1 MWGGDWMGATHND
14 AGVIRIMFARKRTMS
29 SLGILS
35 VMRELSSRTEARFS
49 MCKGYY
55 LPSNGQLLF

>member
-1 MWGGDWMGATHND
+1 MRVTHND
-14 AGVIRIMFARKRTMS
+14 AGVIRIMLARKRKMS

-55 LPSNGQLLF
+55 YSPSNGQSLF